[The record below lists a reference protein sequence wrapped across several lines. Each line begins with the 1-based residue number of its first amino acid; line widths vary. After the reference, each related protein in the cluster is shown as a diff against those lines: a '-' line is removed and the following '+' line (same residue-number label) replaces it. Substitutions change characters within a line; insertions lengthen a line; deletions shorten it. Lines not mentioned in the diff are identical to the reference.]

1 MKYVTNKE
9 KGITYTQRPGA
20 YALLVEEN
28 SDKVGI
34 VTDGKSYFYLG
45 GGIEKGE
52 TKLQALARELIEE
65 AGSTLKNIKEFES
78 VGDYI
83 YDEAKGYFD
92 VVANVYIAEL
102 DKKVTEPI
110 EKDHFVIWVNPE
122 EYVDKMCRPW
132 QRYIMK
138 EYINEYRNML

>member
-9 KGITYTQRPGA
+9 EGIIYTKRPGA
-20 YALLVEEN
+20 YAIVVEKN

-34 VTDGKSYFYLG
+34 VTNGKDYFYLG
-45 GGIEKGE
+45 GGIEEGE
-52 TKLQALARELIEE
+52 TNLQALARELIEE

-83 YDEAKGYFD
+83 YDEEKGYFD
-92 VVANVYIAEL
+92 VVANVYIAEF
-102 DKKVTEPI
+102 DQKITEPI

-122 EYVDKMCRPW
+122 EYADRMCRPW
-132 QRYIMK
+132 QKYIMQEYIK
-138 EYINEYRNML
+138 EYRK